1 LVVYYSWHFVISRWF
16 QRLTNSS
23 SETNILYPP
32 PLRLRPKDVQ
42 GTTHLP
48 VECSGLYFGVFKS
61 NAIKYIIII
70 MLPSS
75 SLSKVKQFTNG
86 QAVLQNSLKLAIR
99 CCSPIDYVPAVNRP
113 LRDEQRQLA
122 QVVITMDFSQRRTF
136 ARSRGKVGKNQ
147 KSIIKMTSSMNA
159 DIASTPMEE
168 KDEEAEEKK
177 KKKKKLS
184 QWGIIKEVW
193 RQYLW
198 TWKGFFTA
206 RDKLPPDHL
215 IYRTKEE
222 EEEMREKQADGV
234 IEDTDGTKNT
244 VREILLNLR
253 SNISQ
258 LRSEGPKAYEQI
270 SDLAKKE
277 ELKIWVGDQM
287 RLAADCITHFLQGY
301 REGRDAEIQNVLSDK
316 YFTKNDDDGEIRTVD
331 EKPIERKGG
340 RRRLRRRHLN

>member
-1 LVVYYSWHFVISRWF
+1 
-16 QRLTNSS
+16 
-23 SETNILYPP
+23 
-32 PLRLRPKDVQ
+32 
-42 GTTHLP
+42 
-48 VECSGLYFGVFKS
+48 
-61 NAIKYIIII
+61 
-70 MLPSS
+70 
-75 SLSKVKQFTNG
+75 
-86 QAVLQNSLKLAIR
+86 
-99 CCSPIDYVPAVNRP
+99 
-113 LRDEQRQLA
+113 
-122 QVVITMDFSQRRTF
+122 MDFSQRRTF
-136 ARSRGKVGKNQ
+136 TRSRGKVGKNQ
-147 KSIIKMTSSMNA
+147 KSVIKMTSSMTA
-159 DIASTPMEE
+159 DIASTQMEE
-168 KDEEAEEKK
+168 RDEEAEEKK

-206 RDKLPPDHL
+206 RDKLPPDHF

-234 IEDTDGTKNT
+234 IEDTDTKST

-253 SNISQ
+253 RNISQ

-287 RLAADCITHFLQGY
+287 RLAADCITHFMQGY

-316 YFTKNDDDGEIRTVD
+316 YFTKNDDDDEIQTVA
-331 EKPIERKGG
+331 EKATVRMGG
-340 RRRLRRRHLN
+340 RRRLRRRKLN